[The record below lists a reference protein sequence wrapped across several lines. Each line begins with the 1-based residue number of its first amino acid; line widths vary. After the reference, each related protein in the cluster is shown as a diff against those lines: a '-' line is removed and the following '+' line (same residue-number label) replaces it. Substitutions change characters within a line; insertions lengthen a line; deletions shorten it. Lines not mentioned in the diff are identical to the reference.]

1 MRKAALVLLMII
13 YGFIGSA
20 QENRVVY
27 DSSANQS
34 ILIGECSWAGFEQ
47 DGFSE
52 WFDAGYDAYQ
62 PNDSL
67 MARLRELLDDQPLE
81 ITVYQATWCPD
92 SRRELPRLKKI
103 TDGLKSDVY
112 TEIYSL
118 NRAKRLEKNALPED
132 DVEFVPTMVFRLD
145 GVEVGRIVESPEYS
159 LEADIVRFLE
169 KQ

>member
-1 MRKAALVLLMII
+1 MRKAAIILLMVMFGVSSI
-13 YGFIGSA
+13 A
-20 QENRVVY
+20 QENKIIY
-27 DSSANQS
+27 DSSANQD
-34 ILIGECSWAGFEQ
+34 ILIGQCSWAGFEQ
-47 DGFSE
+47 DEFSE
-52 WFDAGYDAYQ
+52 WFDATYDAYQ

-159 LEADIVRFLE
+159 LEADIVNFLE
-169 KQ
+169 NR